1 MCLVGYGPYAYMCE
15 KYLNLSNSSLI
26 LRNPSKPDNLLEE
39 PKGTFYDSVGGLWNE
54 QFARKKYGGIHRPPQ
69 EREYFKPLGNRVKD

>member
-39 PKGTFYDSVGGLWNE
+39 PKGTFYDS
-54 QFARKKYGGIHRPPQ
+54 
-69 EREYFKPLGNRVKD
+69 EREEKKSCWDQPI

>member
-39 PKGTFYDSVGGLWNE
+39 PKGTFYDSEAALCNCVYLT
-54 QFARKKYGGIHRPPQ
+54 QFLTEFGQILDYKSYDKY
-69 EREYFKPLGNRVKD
+69 